1 MSSNMNLTVTVGAD
15 IANLTSGLR
24 DATRAVTEFSE
35 RTRQTFEQLGK
46 IGAGMTAIGV
56 GIAGGLGLA
65 ANSAMD
71 FEYQLSSIKAVS
83 GATAAEMDKLSKL
96 AVEMG
101 AKTKYSATEAAQG
114 IEELMKA
121 GVSTADI
128 LGGGLQGALDLAVAG
143 ELELADAA
151 EIASTAL
158 NAFKKDRLTVAD
170 AGNLLAGAANASAT
184 SVSEMKFGLSMVSA
198 VAAGVGLSFKDTST
212 ALAAFANWGLRGSD
226 AGTSLKTML
235 LNLSPSTEAASEQMA
250 ELGLL
255 TKEGNSAFYD
265 ANGSIKSMAEIAE
278 LLKTQLAGL
287 TDEQRQLAMKTMF
300 GTDAI
305 RAANILYNEGA
316 AGIDKMYE
324 SMSKVK
330 AVDVATERLNNTKGA
345 IEQLKGAFE
354 TASIS
359 LGTALLPAIKSITL
373 SIQGMIDKFNG
384 LSGSTKSTIAITAA
398 IAAAF
403 LLIAGP
409 ALMLIGFIPQIVLGF
424 QALGTAATW
433 LTGAIAGI
441 SSTVLIIVGVLAAIG
456 VALVLA
462 YKHVDFFRNG
472 VDSAWSWIKSA
483 WTSAVEFIS
492 GITKSVMSA
501 VSSFISDRLGDITK
515 WWSENGK
522 AIMESAKFAFSFLKS
537 YIQVAMGYIS
547 MIFQTIFPVIVGVVK
562 IAWAVIQA
570 AFSTAIN
577 FVLGLIGF
585 FAKVFTGDF
594 SGALESAK
602 NTASRIW
609 QNIVSIFKSINLA
622 DIGRNILQGLING
635 IKSMAGAVTK
645 AVSGIASAIPSKI
658 KSFLGIHSPSRV
670 LMELGEFT
678 GEGFVNGLKSMVNN
692 VKAAT
697 EDMASAAVPSLAYET
712 PVPSRVSLG
721 TPSGIEVSQAN
732 NNGETNSLLR
742 SIERKLTN
750 LKVEMD
756 GYEVG
761 RIVEPHVDSIQA
773 SKFSTRSA
781 MAGMKR

>member
-1 MSSNMNLTVTVGAD
+1 MAADQNILVQVGAD
-15 IANLTSGLR
+15 ISDLTSGLNQAAR
-24 DATRAVTEFSE
+24 EVSRFSSS
-35 RTRQTFEQLGK
+35 TQQTFAELGK
-46 IGAGMTAIGV
+46 IGAGMTALGV
-56 GIAGGLGLA
+56 AIAGGLGFA
-65 ANSAMD
+65 ANSAMN

-83 GATAAEMDKLSKL
+83 GSTAQEMEKLSAL
-96 AVEMG
+96 AIEMG

-158 NAFKKDRLTVAD
+158 NAFRKDGLSVAQAAD
-170 AGNLLAGAANASAT
+170 LLAGSANASAT

-198 VAAGVGLSFKDTST
+198 VAAGVGLSFKDTTT
-212 ALAAFANWGLRGSD
+212 ALASFANFGLRGSD

-235 LNLSPSTEAASEQMA
+235 LNLSPSTDKAAGQMK

-255 TKEGNSAFYD
+255 TENNTSAFYD

-278 LLKTQLAGL
+278 LLKTKLAHL
-287 TDEQRQLAMKTMF
+287 TDEQRQMAMKTMF

-316 AGIDKMYE
+316 AGIDKMYA

-359 LGTALLPAIKSITL
+359 LGSALLPAIKSITL

-384 LSGSTKSTIAITAA
+384 LSENTKKTIAMTAA

-409 ALMLIGFIPQIVLGF
+409 MLMIIGFIPSIVAGF
-424 QALGTAATW
+424 TALATAGSW
-433 LTGAIAGI
+433 LVGVIAGI
-441 SSTVLIIVGVLAAIG
+441 SSTVLIVVGVIAAIG
-456 VALVLA
+456 AALYLAYNHISWFRDSVDAAWAWIKKAFSVAL
-462 YKHVDFFRNG
+462 
-472 VDSAWSWIKSA
+472 
-483 WTSAVEFIS
+483 EFII
-492 GITKSVMSA
+492 GIVKSVMSA
-501 VSSFISDRLGDITK
+501 VSSFIGDRLSDITK

-522 AIMESAKFAFSFLKS
+522 AIMELAKFAFSFLKS
-537 YIQVAMGYIS
+537 YIQTAMGYIS
-547 MIFQTIFPVIVGVVK
+547 MVFQTIFPVIVGIVK

-622 DIGRNILQGLING
+622 DIGRNIIQGLING
-635 IKSMAGAVTK
+635 LKSMGSAVSK
-645 AVSGIASAIPSKI
+645 AVSGIAGAIPAKI

-670 LMELGEFT
+670 LMELGEFS
-678 GEGFVNGLKSMVNN
+678 GEGFAKGIKSMIGE
-692 VKAAT
+692 VKGAT
-697 EDMASAAVPSLAYET
+697 ADMASAAVPSLAYDAPRT
-712 PVPSRVSLG
+712 PGNAYARPLAAATTSQSTNVNL
-721 TPSGIEVSQAN
+721 TLNYSG
-732 NNGETNSLLR
+732 NGSEDDARGMLDM
-742 SIERKLTN
+742 IERGLSDRFN
-750 LKVEMD
+750 LKARF
-756 GYEVG
+756 GG
-761 RIVEPHVDSIQA
+761 IRA
-773 SKFSTRSA
+773 
-781 MAGMKR
+781 